1 MEEPIDTISIK
12 KFGKSP
18 KNFAE
23 NQIKMLLLKTILF
36 LKNKQNKCY

>member
-1 MEEPIDTISIK
+1 MKEPIDTISIK
-12 KFGKSP
+12 EKKSP
-18 KNFAE
+18 KHFAE